1 MKNRPRFLFWSFRRL
16 LARKALRLEQERIE
30 RERLREEIATAKQST
45 VAESLRALFGELK
58 IAAGCATVAR
68 VSPA

>member
-1 MKNRPRFLFWSFRRL
+1 
-16 LARKALRLEQERIE
+16 LRLEQERIE

-58 IAAGCATVAR
+58 IAAGCATVVR